1 MKYYFG
7 NVPAED
13 VEAFGAEDL
22 FEHEGSYYYN
32 CVEFGT
38 NPGGV
43 EDFMISDTCGRS
55 IPISTEMIPGLSR
68 VLLDIR
74 MAMNTFQEAE
84 ELEQDVYDPEVVVVF
99 E

>member
-7 NVPAED
+7 KVPAAD
-13 VEAFGAEDL
+13 VENFGDEGL
-22 FEHEGSYYYN
+22 FEYEDNYYYN

-43 EDFMISDTCGRS
+43 EDFVISDTCGRS

-84 ELEQDVYDPEVVVVF
+84 ELEQDVYDCDVVVVF